1 MIWVAPFRALFAS
14 RFGRPQKEVGGGSPH
29 QGLLNLIG
37 GLNREREEMKKRLF
51 LILAMLASIALGAC
65 QSSRVHTFAGT
76 SSVPDQ
82 TYDVTVFSGP
92 TGGSFAVL
100 FDVPHDGIEVFMKP
114 GSFIKKTG
122 LDSPQNYLDEFE
134 GRIKGHR
141 TLTISDQD
149 GTVRAYLM
157 VSNLL
162 NYVVTSDETRI
173 MVSIEDP
180 YHGYYQ
186 SGP

>member
-1 MIWVAPFRALFAS
+1 MI
-14 RFGRPQKEVGGGSPH
+14 
-29 QGLLNLIG
+29 
-37 GLNREREEMKKRLF
+37 GLNGEREEMKKSFF
-51 LILAMLASIALGAC
+51 LILAILVLIALAGC

-92 TGGSFAVL
+92 TGGSYAVL
-100 FDVPHDGIEVFMKP
+100 FDVPHDGIEVFMRP
-114 GSFIKKTG
+114 GSFTEKTG
-122 LDSPQNYLDEFE
+122 LDSSRNYVDEFE
-134 GRIKGHR
+134 VRIKGHR

-180 YHGYYQ
+180 YHGYHQ